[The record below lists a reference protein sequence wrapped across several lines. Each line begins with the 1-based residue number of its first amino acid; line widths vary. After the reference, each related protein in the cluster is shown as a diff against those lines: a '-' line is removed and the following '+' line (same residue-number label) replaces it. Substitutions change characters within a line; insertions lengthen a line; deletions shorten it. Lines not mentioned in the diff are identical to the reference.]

1 MMEKNNVNIKKS
13 RMKKLQKKRISQEN
27 KTFIISTHGC
37 NYCFKFRFCVFFANL
52 TKYTQIQE
60 GQVNVGDELLRRT
73 VVVVTSYCHTKN
85 LEDKIK
91 K

>member
-1 MMEKNNVNIKKS
+1 MS
-13 RMKKLQKKRISQEN
+13 A
-27 KTFIISTHGC
+27 IIAS
-37 NYCFKFRFCVFFANL
+37 NFVSAFFFANL

-91 K
+91 KNQEDQ